1 MLLFTYC
8 FNWKVVNIRYFH
20 RNRTIKAATEIVR
33 YKIRNGG
40 IYMKDMAIQTTTSIN
55 HLFEN
60 SSTTKEQSTF
70 KTLVIKYVK
79 DPGSAITHFIGM
91 VMAIGASIPLLIK
104 ASRQADPLYLIS
116 MSVYALS
123 LILLYAASTTY
134 HTFDRSERINTILKK
149 IDHMMISV
157 LIAGSYT
164 PICLLVL
171 NKKTGIIL
179 LSIVWGI
186 ALIGIL
192 IKAFWVY
199 CPKWV
204 SSILYIGM
212 GWTCVLAFTQI
223 FHALSP
229 AGFGWLLIGGIIYTV
244 GGVIYAL
251 KLPVFNNRHKYFG
264 SHEIFHLFVMGGSL
278 CHYIV
283 MYAYI

>member
-1 MLLFTYC
+1 
-8 FNWKVVNIRYFH
+8 
-20 RNRTIKAATEIVR
+20 
-33 YKIRNGG
+33 
-40 IYMKDMAIQTTTSIN
+40 MKDIAIHSTSSIN
-55 HLFEN
+55 GLLEK
-60 SSTTKEQSTF
+60 TTKNTMENNL
-70 KTLVIKYVK
+70 KTLIIKYIK

-91 VMAIGASIPLLIK
+91 VMAIPAAIPLLIK
-104 ASRQADPLYLIS
+104 AARQSDPLYIVA
-116 MSVYALS
+116 MGVYALS
-123 LILLYAASTTY
+123 LILLYTASTAY

-171 NKKTGIIL
+171 EKKTGLVL
-179 LSIVWGI
+179 LGIVWGV

-204 SSILYIGM
+204 SSVLYIGM
-212 GWTCVLAFTQI
+212 GWTCVLAFGQI
-223 FHALSP
+223 FHAMSP
-229 AGFGWLLIGGIIYTV
+229 AGFGWLLAGGIIYTV
-244 GGVIYAL
+244 GGIIYAL
-251 KLPVFNNRHKYFG
+251 KLSVFNNRHKYFG